1 MFIKLVKAKIHLAT
15 VTEKNLYY
23 EGSITLPSEVLEKAG
38 IRPFE
43 AVWVYNLNNGERFE
57 TYVIEGEKGKVILN
71 GPAARLG
78 EVGDKLIIVAF
89 AWINDQEIPHFRTR
103 LIYLDEKNEI
113 SASKVK

>member
-1 MFIKLVKAKIHLAT
+1 MFIKLVKAKIHQAT
-15 VTEKNLYY
+15 VTDKNLYY

-38 IRPFE
+38 LRPFE

-89 AWINDQEIPHFRTR
+89 AWINDEEIPHFRTR